1 MKRIKVMVVVAAATF
16 ALAACS
22 KSSAQA
28 NSKGMVRVEGAT
40 IVGKEKVVDSVF
52 ASGDDNDG
60 VFISGRTVTL
70 SDFYMCDHEVTQDEY
85 MAIMGANPSFYDG
98 TEGEKATPKGEK
110 QGDRPVDCVSWFDAI
125 CYCNKRSLAENLTP
139 CYSVDGK
146 TNPDDWGYVPHKNNK
161 ISGKIT
167 CDLSANGYRL
177 PTEAEWEYAAFGGKD
192 GLENPTIYAGTSD
205 FKQLKKYAWCDWE
218 EVDTLNIENHSGS
231 KNVPHAV
238 KTKAKNGL
246 GLYDMSGNVFEWC
259 WDKFYTS
266 VTAGDGGKN
275 SVTNP
280 LGSELGWMRVIRG
293 GDAESFGKGCTCFHR
308 YMSDPANNNQGM
320 GFRVARSFMSD

>member
-28 NSKGMVRVEGAT
+28 NGKGMVKVEGAT
-40 IVGKEKVVDSVF
+40 IVGDKKF
-52 ASGDDNDG
+52 NDG
-60 VFISGRTVTL
+60 AFVPGRTVTL
-70 SDFYMCDHEVTQDEY
+70 SDFYICDHEVTQDEY
-85 MAIMGANPSFYDG
+85 TAIMGFNPSYYDG
-98 TEGEKATPKGEK
+98 SEGKKATPKGDK
-110 QGDRPVDCVSWFDAI
+110 QGDRPVDSVSWNDAI
-125 CYCNKRSLAENLTP
+125 CYCNKRSLAENLAP

-177 PTEAEWEYAAFGGKD
+177 PTEAEWEYAALGGKN
-192 GLENPTIYAGTSD
+192 GLENPTTYAGTSD
-205 FKQLKKYAWCDWE
+205 FAQLRKYSWSDWE
-218 EVDTLNIENHSGS
+218 EVDTYDRDNHKGSG
-231 KNVPHAV
+231 NVPHAV

-246 GLYDMSGNVFEWC
+246 GLFDMSGNVWEWC
-259 WDKFYTS
+259 WDKWYGK
-266 VTAGDGGKN
+266 VTNGDGGKA

-280 LGSELGWMRVIRG
+280 LGYSELSYLRVGRG
-293 GDAESFGKGCTCFHR
+293 GSAESYAEDVTCFFR
-308 YMSDPANNNQGM
+308 GSSDPSCGYNLT
-320 GFRVARSFMSD
+320 GFRVARTVTDKQN